1 MLANRLILRHDNKF
15 DLDSDIGQDIFKNFL
30 ETLEKLF
37 RVSNYLKI
45 IHCSL

>member
-1 MLANRLILRHDNKF
+1 MPANRLVLRHDNKF

-37 RVSNYLKI
+37 RVINFILNP
-45 IHCSL
+45 